1 MSIFTS
7 ATSRSAIPLCEM
19 RSKISEY
26 WVTVGIRAGLI
37 ALIWF
42 VFGQTRNFPFINFD
56 DPEYVYEV
64 LEINS
69 GLTLHNIAWAFTHW
83 PSTNWFPLK
92 NISHMFEFQFYG
104 SNPGLFHLTNILLHA
119 ASAVLLFLLLRSFT
133 GSVWRSA
140 FVAVLF
146 AIHPLRAESVV
157 WIEERKDVLS
167 GVFFMLT
174 LLTYLLY
181 TRKPSV
187 VRYLTMSILFA
198 CGLLS
203 KPILVTTPFVLL
215 LLDYWSRFAGA
226 NFTAGLRERED
237 ANRSREAGGSVRETE
252 GRETAI
258 SWTKLVLEKIPLFVL
273 AGADAFLSA
282 GGIASAHSAADQ
294 LSFVARIGNAVV

>member
-7 ATSRSAIPLCEM
+7 GTSRSAIRLCEM

-64 LEINS
+64 PEINS
-69 GLTLHNIAWAFTHW
+69 GLTLHNVAWAFTHW

-92 NISHMFEFQFYG
+92 NISHMFEFQFFG
-104 SNPGLFHLTNILLHA
+104 FNPGAFHLMNVALHMIA
-119 ASAVLLFLLLRSFT
+119 AMLLFIVLRKMT
-133 GSVWRSA
+133 GRIWQSA
-140 FVAVLF
+140 FVAAIF

-174 LLTYLLY
+174 LLAYLLY

-187 VRYLTMSILFA
+187 ARYLTMSILFA

-203 KPILVTTPFVLL
+203 KPMLVTAPMILL
-215 LLDYWSRFAGA
+215 LLDYWPLTRMNDRRAFWR
-226 NFTAGLRERED
+226 L
-237 ANRSREAGGSVRETE
+237 
-252 GRETAI
+252 
-258 SWTKLVLEKIPLFVL
+258 LVEKIPLFVL
-273 AGADAFLSA
+273 AAAVAYLSA
-282 GGIASAHSAADQ
+282 GGIASAHSAANQ
-294 LSFVARIGNAVV
+294 LSFLARVGNALGSNSLDDLF